1 MNRRIVLVVAS
12 MGLLGCS
19 LLSRVTG
26 GNEESEA
33 EVETPAM
40 TAAAP
45 PLDASAAGDA
55 ACLVGTWNVT
65 EIEGYVQSIL
75 PAQVDR
81 SSLEYQ
87 GMSGTMQ
94 VTFESDGTGS
104 YLLQDFVVSYN
115 MMGLPMAFGLNGNG
129 TLTYQTAGDRVTIQ
143 TGDDSTLTG
152 QLSLGT
158 TSSPLG
164 DLGESAISG
173 TQAYACQGDT
183 LEMTPDSEN
192 ASPVV
197 YQREAP

>member
-1 MNRRIVLVVAS
+1 MSRFVMVVAS

-19 LLSRVTG
+19 LLSQLTA
-26 GNEESEA
+26 GNEASEA

-65 EIEGYVQSIL
+65 EIEGYIQSIL
-75 PAQVDR
+75 PAGVDS

-94 VTFESDGTGS
+94 VTFESDGTGN
-104 YLLQDFVVSYN
+104 YLIQDFTVDYI
-115 MMGLPMAFGLNGNG
+115 MIGLPTGFAMNGSG
-129 TLTYQTAGDRVTIQ
+129 TFTYQTAGDQVTVQ

-152 QLSLGT
+152 ELTIGT
-158 TSSPLG
+158 TASPLG
-164 DLGESAISG
+164 DLGESAING
-173 TQAYACQGDT
+173 TRGFSCQGDT
-183 LEMTPDSEN
+183 LEMTPDTEN

-197 YQREAP
+197 YQRVTP

>member
-1 MNRRIVLVVAS
+1 MNSRIVMVVAS

-19 LLSRVTG
+19 LLSRVSG
-26 GNEESEA
+26 GNVESEA
-33 EVETPAM
+33 EVETPVM
-40 TAAAP
+40 TAEAS
-45 PLDASAAGDA
+45 PLGALTSGDA
-55 ACLVGTWNVT
+55 ACLVGTWNVA
-65 EIEGYVQSIL
+65 EIESFMQSIL
-75 PAQVDR
+75 PSQVDR

-129 TLTYQTAGDRVTIQ
+129 TLTYQTAGDQVTIQ

-152 QLSLGT
+152 QLTLGT

-164 DLGESAISG
+164 DLGEGAISG
-173 TQAYACQGDT
+173 TRAYACQGDT
-183 LEMTPDSEN
+183 LEMTPDAEN

-197 YQREAP
+197 YQRVTP